1 MVEPVFPAEPARP
14 QPRPVLGY
22 AMVWAGATL
31 FAVNGSVAKVAL
43 QSGLSSEELTLAR
56 STGAFAGFGLILAVA
71 PAFYVTRAIAGRR
84 GASTPHTEVKFPPGR
99 ARHAPKGIR
108 HGLRVRK
115 RELPFLALYG
125 VAGLAFVQW
134 FYFLAIQRLP
144 VGIALLIEY
153 LAPLLIALWV
163 RFALRRQV
171 RRRIWVAAVL
181 ALAGLALV
189 VEVWHG
195 LALDGLGVA
204 AALAGAVAFAV
215 YVLLAER
222 AVGVRDPLS
231 LSFYGF
237 LFAALFWAL
246 LEPPWRFPIGTL
258 DDSVSLLGNVA
269 GYELPLWGLL
279 LWVVVLGA
287 IVPFTL
293 IVGALR
299 HVPATQVA
307 LIATLEPVVAALVAW
322 LWLDEKLGAVQLTG
336 GGIVL
341 VGILVA
347 QTARSPSA
355 ERASERRPRSF
366 ASS

>member
-1 MVEPVFPAEPARP
+1 MVEPVFPVTSARP
-14 QPRPVLGY
+14 HPRPLLGY
-22 AMVWAGATL
+22 GMVWAGATL

-43 QSGLSSEELTLAR
+43 DSGLSSGELTLAR
-56 STGAFAGFGLILAVA
+56 STGAFAGFGLILLAVSH
-71 PAFYVTRAIAGRR
+71 RA
-84 GASTPHTEVKFPPGR
+84 
-99 ARHAPKGIR
+99 
-108 HGLRVRK
+108 LRVRR

-134 FYFLAIQRLP
+134 FYFLAIHRLP

-171 RRRIWVAAVL
+171 RRRIWVAAAL
-181 ALAGLALV
+181 ALGGLALV
-189 VEVWHG
+189 VEAWHG

-222 AVGVRDPLS
+222 AVRVRDPVS

-246 LEPPWRFPIGTL
+246 LQPPWRFPVATL
-258 DDSVSLLGNVA
+258 DDPVSLLGNLA
-269 GYELPLWGLL
+269 GHELPLWGLL

-307 LIATLEPVVAALVAW
+307 LIATLEPVVAAAVAW
-322 LWLDEKLGAVQLTG
+322 LWLDEELGAVQLG
-336 GGIVL
+336 GGAVVLVAIVL
-341 VGILVA
+341 A
-347 QTARSPSA
+347 QTARATRGTTP
-355 ERASERRPRSF
+355 
-366 ASS
+366 

>member
-1 MVEPVFPAEPARP
+1 MVEPVFPAHTARP
-14 QPRPVLGY
+14 DPRPLLGY

-43 QSGLSSEELTLAR
+43 ESGLTSGELTLAR
-56 STGAFAGFGLILAVA
+56 SAGAFAGFGLILLAV
-71 PAFYVTRAIAGRR
+71 
-84 GASTPHTEVKFPPGR
+84 S
-99 ARHAPKGIR
+99 R
-108 HGLRVRK
+108 HGLRVRR

-134 FYFLAIQRLP
+134 FYFLAIHRLP

-163 RFALRRQV
+163 RFALRQHV
-171 RRRIWVAAVL
+171 RRRIWVAAAL

-222 AVGVRDPLS
+222 AVGVRDPIS

-237 LFAALFWAL
+237 LFAAVLWAL
-246 LEPPWRFPIGTL
+246 LQPPWRFPVSTV
-258 DDSVSLLGNVA
+258 DDSVSLLGNLA
-269 GYELPLWGLL
+269 GHELPVWGLL
-279 LWVVVLGA
+279 LWIVVLGA
-287 IVPFTL
+287 IVPFGL

-307 LIATLEPVVAALVAW
+307 LIATLEPVAAAVVAW
-322 LWLDEKLGAVQLTG
+322 LWLDEELGAVQLG
-336 GGIVL
+336 GGAVVLVAIVL
-341 VGILVA
+341 A
-347 QTARSPSA
+347 QTARNPRDGAMEKS
-355 ERASERRPRSF
+355 RARA